1 MKRTRVVKE
10 RTKMGCAP
18 CRKRRVKCDETRPV
32 CSNCKRGER
41 QCDYSTRFDFKQT
54 ALAEFGEFENQQSQ
68 ISKGYKVGLQRD
80 VTQNVFNA
88 RLVETEDTEG
98 TMVPGEQVFKVVSAD
113 HQQQLP
119 QQEQGQRQEL
129 QYEQQGQQHI
139 QSTSPQIQIKP
150 EPEEHAFKVPSYTDK
165 SELRFPPAAL
175 ASTGQLPRD
184 GSAPNP
190 DSALLPPQQL
200 PEALE
205 KAAAACVPPLT
216 QSHLTLLHRF
226 VAHLGHEIPMHMRLS
241 GEPNSLLDGVTP
253 ASYWTHDVP
262 QMAFSQGY
270 LMSAILAYSSVC
282 QFPLSEAAKRSG
294 MFYYQQAIE
303 GLAQEIKARPDSI
316 NVAACVSCCVLLTCY
331 ETYWGDLSNWY
342 KHMTGL
348 GDFAKLMGA
357 IPGSWQQLDLQYTV
371 IRFEFYQSMLGG
383 VEGRLGPEYWLG
395 IPSREGNPALT
406 AGDDISRLLMQIT
419 GFVAKQNDLR
429 SSMVIFEGAEEVW
442 KSLKSNL
449 EHLEVKWEH
458 VLRPV
463 RQSQGMFGEYIEHS
477 CEDAMVAAI
486 HMLLANVILIRNH
499 PHVGTN
505 RLFYFNLTADKTKG
519 YVTEMLYRLPVDIK
533 DWLFTNGDSIS
544 LDLTDIT
551 SVGSNMAR
559 LQNVTRKVN
568 RMSSSAFERRHSTEM
583 SPSSSGSSPSSI
595 SSPTCSSPASSTAGS
610 TGVYKRGRRIKLLT
624 VAVATFYA
632 AVQIQDAHTRDLVT
646 RWFTEVANATTCY
659 SIIWFI
665 TGLSEAWER
674 TVETEYQKSLA
685 NYLQQIN
692 YDGAGNLSRLD
703 EVHAKIRLAQGVL
716 GDMASIL
723 SEDHKKL
730 LAKSED

>member
-1 MKRTRVVKE
+1 
-10 RTKMGCAP
+10 MGCAT

-80 VTQNVFNA
+80 VTQNVYNA

-113 HQQQLP
+113 HQLQLQQ
-119 QQEQGQRQEL
+119 QQQQQQQRQ
-129 QYEQQGQQHI
+129 QQGQHQDQQQHHQI
-139 QSTSPQIQIKP
+139 QSTPPPQIQIKP
-150 EPEEHAFKVPSYTDK
+150 EPEEHVFKMAGYTTDK
-165 SELRFPPAAL
+165 TELRFPPAAL

-190 DSALLPPQQL
+190 DSAMLPYAPL

-205 KAAAACVPPLT
+205 KAAASCVPPLT

-241 GEPNSLLDGVTP
+241 GEPNSLLDGGTP

-383 VEGRLGPEYWLG
+383 VEGRLGPDYWLG

-429 SSMVIFEGAEEVW
+429 SSMVIFENAEGIW
-442 KSLKSNL
+442 NSLKADL
-449 EHLEVKWEH
+449 ELLEAKWEH

-463 RQSQGMFGEYIEHS
+463 RRSPGMFGEYIEHS

-505 RLFYFNLTADKTKG
+505 RLFYFNLTADKTKE
-519 YVTEMLYRLPVDIK
+519 YVQEMLRRLPIDIK

-544 LDLTDIT
+544 IDLTDIT

-559 LQNVTRKVN
+559 LQTVTRRVN
-568 RMSSSAFERRHSTEM
+568 RMSSTAFERRHSTEM
-583 SPSSSGSSPSSI
+583 SPSSCGSSPSSI
-595 SSPTCSSPASSTAGS
+595 SSPTSSSPASSTAGS
-610 TGVYKRGRRIKLLT
+610 AGVYKRGRRIKLLT

-632 AVQIQDAHTRDLVT
+632 AVQIQDAHTRDRVT

-685 NYLQQIN
+685 AYLQQIN

-730 LAKSED
+730 LGKSEE

>member
-1 MKRTRVVKE
+1 
-10 RTKMGCAP
+10 MGCAT

-80 VTQNVFNA
+80 MTQNVHNA

-98 TMVPGEQVFKVVSAD
+98 SMVPGEQVFKVVSAD
-113 HQQQLP
+113 LQLHLQHQNQQIQVKQSP
-119 QQEQGQRQEL
+119 Q
-129 QYEQQGQQHI
+129 
-139 QSTSPQIQIKP
+139 SPQIHIKT
-150 EPEEHAFKVPSYTDK
+150 ETDDHAFKIPTYTDK
-165 SELRFPPAAL
+165 TELRVPPAAL
-175 ASTGQLPRD
+175 ASTSQLPRD
-184 GSAPNP
+184 GSAPNTDP
-190 DSALLPPQQL
+190 MAMATPIPK
-200 PEALE
+200 ALE
-205 KAAAACVPPLT
+205 KAAAQCVPPLPP
-216 QSHLTLLHRF
+216 SHLTLLHRF

-241 GEPNSLLDGVTP
+241 GEPNTLLDGACA
-253 ASYWTHDVP
+253 ASYWTLDVP
-262 QMAFSQGY
+262 NMAFSHGY

-303 GLAQEIKARPDSI
+303 GLAHEINARPDNI

-342 KHMTGL
+342 KHMAGL

-383 VEGRLGPEYWLG
+383 VKGRLGPEYWLS

-419 GFVAKQNDLR
+419 GFVAKQNELR
-429 SSMVIFEGAEEVW
+429 TSMVIFEDAEERW
-442 KSLKSNL
+442 NALKAEL
-449 EHLEVKWEH
+449 EQLERKWEA

-463 RQSQGMFGEYIEHS
+463 RYSQGVFGNYIEHS

-486 HMLLANVILIRNH
+486 HMSLANIILIRNH
-499 PHVGTN
+499 PSVGTN
-505 RLFYFNLTADKTKG
+505 RLFYFNLTAEKTKG
-519 YVTEMLYRLPVDIK
+519 YVQEMLCRLPSDIK

-544 LDLTDIT
+544 MDLTDIT

-559 LQNVTRKVN
+559 LQVVTRKVN
-568 RMSSSAFERRHSTEM
+568 HMSNTAFERRLSTEM
-583 SPSSSGSSPSSI
+583 SPSSSGSSPSSLA
-595 SSPTCSSPASSTAGS
+595 SPTGSSPASSTAGS
-610 TGVYKRGRRIKLLT
+610 AGVYKRGRRIKLLT

-632 AVQIQDAHTRDLVT
+632 AVQIQEASTRDRVT

-692 YDGAGNLSRLD
+692 YDGAGNISKLD
-703 EVHAKIRLAQGVL
+703 EVQAKIRLAQGVL

-723 SEDHKKL
+723 SDDHKKL
-730 LAKSED
+730 LAKE

>member
-10 RTKMGCAP
+10 RTKMGCAT

-54 ALAEFGEFENQQSQ
+54 ALAEFGEFENQQTQ

-80 VTQNVFNA
+80 VTRNVFNA

-98 TMVPGEQVFKVVSAD
+98 SMVPGEQVFKVVSAD
-113 HQQQLP
+113 HQLQLQADQQP
-119 QQEQGQRQEL
+119 
-129 QYEQQGQQHI
+129 
-139 QSTSPQIQIKP
+139 QSTHAPQSPQIHIKP

-165 SELRFPPAAL
+165 SELRVPPAAL
-175 ASTGQLPRD
+175 ASTAQLPRD
-184 GSAPNP
+184 GSAP
-190 DSALLPPQQL
+190 DTLLPHMPL

-205 KAAAACVPPLT
+205 KAAATCVPPLT

-241 GEPNSLLDGVTP
+241 GEPNSLMDGATP

-303 GLAQEIKARPDSI
+303 GLAQEINARPDSI

-342 KHMTGL
+342 KHMAGL

-383 VEGRLGPEYWLG
+383 VKGRLGPEYWLG
-395 IPSREGNPALT
+395 IPSREGTEALT

-429 SSMVIFEGAEEVW
+429 ASMGIFEDAEEVW
-442 KSLKSNL
+442 NSLKANL
-449 EHLEVKWEH
+449 EHLEAKWEH

-463 RQSQGMFGEYIEHS
+463 RRSPGIFGEYIEHS
-477 CEDAMVAAI
+477 SEDAMVAAI
-486 HMLLANVILIRNH
+486 HRLLANVILIRNH
-499 PHVGTN
+499 PQVGTN

-519 YVTEMLYRLPVDIK
+519 YVQEMLYRLPVDIK
-533 DWLFTNGDSIS
+533 DWLFTNGDSITM
-544 LDLTDIT
+544 DLTDIT

-583 SPSSSGSSPSSI
+583 SPSSSGSSPSSA
-595 SSPTCSSPASSTAGS
+595 SSPTTSSPASSTAGS
-610 TGVYKRGRRIKLLT
+610 AGVYKRGRRIKLLT

-632 AVQIQDAHTRDLVT
+632 AVQIQDAHTRDMVT

-665 TGLSEAWER
+665 QGLSEAWER

-692 YDGAGNLSRLD
+692 YDGAGNISRLD

-730 LAKSED
+730 LAERGE